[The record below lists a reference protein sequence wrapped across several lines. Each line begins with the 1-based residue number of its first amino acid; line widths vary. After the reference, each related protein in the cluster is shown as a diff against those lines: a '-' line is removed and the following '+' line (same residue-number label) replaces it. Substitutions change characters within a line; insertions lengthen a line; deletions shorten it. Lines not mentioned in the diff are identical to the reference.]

1 MIIIGLFA
9 VGAGYFFKDFFIS
22 NNFSHLWIESNIIID
37 FNKIAHND
45 FFSFH
50 SIILTLLILLGISL
64 CFYIYLIN
72 KNVINLIVSN
82 FQKIYIFF
90 KNKWYF
96 DDLYKIIFVKKILI
110 LGNNLWLLV
119 DNGIIDKLGPNG
131 LAKITKKISRFLAS
145 FQTGYIYHYAFSLII
160 GIALLLTFILFFV

>member
-1 MIIIGLFA
+1 MKEKILLWLDVFSQHFGMAKWLQEK
-9 VGAGYFFKDFFIS
+9 YNYEIS
-22 NNFSHLWIESNIIID
+22 TIID
-37 FNKIAHND
+37 VNKGKI
-45 FFSFH
+45 
-50 SIILTLLILLGISL
+50 
-64 CFYIYLIN
+64 FYEE
-72 KNVINLIVSN
+72 
-82 FQKIYIFF
+82 QKFVNF